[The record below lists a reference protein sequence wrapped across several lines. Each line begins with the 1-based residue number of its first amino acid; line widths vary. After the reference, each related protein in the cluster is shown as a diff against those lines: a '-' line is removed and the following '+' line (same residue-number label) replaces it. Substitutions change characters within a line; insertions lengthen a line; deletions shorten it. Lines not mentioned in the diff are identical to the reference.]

1 MFRKVN
7 NYFTMYQ
14 LHVFNSN
21 IHIVLYL
28 YLKMKKKKNIYIYRV
43 GKILWRRKWKPTP
56 IFLAWKFPWTEE
68 PGRLQSMGLQR
79 IRHN

>member
-28 YLKMKKKKNIYIYRV
+28 YLKMKNIYIYRF
-43 GKILWRRKWKPTP
+43 GKIL
-56 IFLAWKFPWTEE
+56 
-68 PGRLQSMGLQR
+68 
-79 IRHN
+79 